1 MPVSMTFNNELPYS
15 NITDDSLSDELLPE
29 NNLHEGQNLAL
40 DIVLDTDHIDYS
52 ALGNID
58 PDLNIL
64 FDNNTMNC
72 KYFTEMEFNNYFTT
86 SDNFSLFNLNIRSL
100 PKNVVNLQHF
110 LEGININFSVLSFT
124 ETWLTEYNI
133 SLHNF
138 TGYSHVYKL
147 RDKRRGGVSMF
158 INNRLNFQV
167 RNDILLNLNNI
178 DLIAVEIS
186 KEELNT
192 KRNVIILTLYR
203 PPDVLPILFNE
214 KLNDLLKMLQQE
226 FRFRIHS

>member
-15 NITDDSLSDELLPE
+15 NITDDSLSGELLPE
-29 NNLHEGQNLAL
+29 NNLHDGQTLAL

-64 FDNNTMNC
+64 FDNNTINC
-72 KYFTEMEFNNYFTT
+72 KYFTEMEFNNYFTRP
-86 SDNFSLFNLNIRSL
+86 DNFSLFNLNIRSL

-110 LEGININFSVLSFT
+110 FKGININFSVLSFT

-147 RDKRRGGVSMF
+147 RDKRRGGGVSMF

-167 RNDILLNLNNI
+167 QNDILYT
-178 DLIAVEIS
+178 S
-186 KEELNT
+186 K
-192 KRNVIILTLYR
+192 
-203 PPDVLPILFNE
+203 
-214 KLNDLLKMLQQE
+214 
-226 FRFRIHS
+226 

>member
-1 MPVSMTFNNELPYS
+1 MPVSMIFNNELPYS

-40 DIVLDTDHIDYS
+40 DIVLDTDHIVLDTDHIDYS

-64 FDNNTMNC
+64 FDNNSMNC

-124 ETWLTEYNI
+124 ETWLT
-133 SLHNF
+133 
-138 TGYSHVYKL
+138 
-147 RDKRRGGVSMF
+147 
-158 INNRLNFQV
+158 
-167 RNDILLNLNNI
+167 
-178 DLIAVEIS
+178 
-186 KEELNT
+186 
-192 KRNVIILTLYR
+192 
-203 PPDVLPILFNE
+203 
-214 KLNDLLKMLQQE
+214 
-226 FRFRIHS
+226 